1 MIKATHCI
9 LSLLAML
16 FMNMG
21 NAQVNNLKESKKDFD
36 ERMHWFREA
45 KYGMFIHFGLYSQLG
60 GIYKGNSTK
69 GYAEWIQSEMNIPK
83 AAYSELINTWNP
95 KDFNA
100 DRIVQLAKDAGM
112 KYIVLTTKHHEG
124 FCLWDSPY
132 TDYDIAST
140 PMKGRDL
147 VRELST
153 ACKKAGI
160 RFGTYYSIID
170 WHHDSQY
177 VDPNGKGDWGQI
189 LIKPEQKAAYIQYM
203 KNQLKE
209 LVVKYDTDILWFDG
223 DWVNW
228 WDMAAGEDLYQ
239 YLRKLKPSLIINNR
253 LAKRDQFKRDFGTP
267 EQEHPGALLDYD
279 WEACYTLNNSWGY
292 KKSDNNWKSPTE
304 VNTKLREINE
314 KGGNLLLNIGPDANG
329 NVPVASKEILLK
341 AATERKKN

>member
-1 MIKATHCI
+1 
-9 LSLLAML
+9 
-16 FMNMG
+16 
-21 NAQVNNLKESKKDFD
+21 
-36 ERMHWFREA
+36 
-45 KYGMFIHFGLYSQLG
+45 YGMFIHFGLYSQLG

-153 ACKKAGI
+153 ACKKTGI

-170 WHHDSQY
+170 
-177 VDPNGKGDWGQI
+177 
-189 LIKPEQKAAYIQYM
+189 
-203 KNQLKE
+203 
-209 LVVKYDTDILWFDG
+209 
-223 DWVNW
+223 
-228 WDMAAGEDLYQ
+228 
-239 YLRKLKPSLIINNR
+239 
-253 LAKRDQFKRDFGTP
+253 
-267 EQEHPGALLDYD
+267 
-279 WEACYTLNNSWGY
+279 
-292 KKSDNNWKSPTE
+292 
-304 VNTKLREINE
+304 
-314 KGGNLLLNIGPDANG
+314 
-329 NVPVASKEILLK
+329 
-341 AATERKKN
+341 